1 MILLGGVN
9 KGAWN
14 MAAPAARSRGF
25 QRSFSD
31 SSGMYG
37 SIDQDG
43 DSYKRS
49 ISRQRSMRR
58 SSLVGSL
65 WNYLYASRRQSSH
78 DVSELRPQEPAEEST
93 DNAETECTAKQ
104 EDAWMQAYYNGVAL
118 VVLLVAG
125 YICWAVY
132 CVLEPFLHP
141 LLWAVLVGTILHP
154 FKKTW
159 TERIRQWLDGL
170 EHKSIPLSAGL
181 VLSPVFLFNYLSK
194 ALEGAV
200 VTYWHVIVGSVAGVS
215 SLWLVY
221 KLSIPVHLYRGL
233 ASVHKFLLTFEG
245 ALTFCTGPIQLA
257 TVTVGFI
264 LLLVITRSQVHYL
277 RYTTAIRI
285 FSTLVWFLVILNA
298 AAYVLGSTVA
308 LPLVTGVFLTGA
320 TISFVTALKSLLDSA
335 NSKKSATKFSP
346 AEKGGQQR
354 HVVGGETSEGRD
366 GEDSP
371 SFLEEVKC
379 SGDIGEE
386 RGRGELRGREEG
398 ERDSEGDR
406 PNFQGPE
413 EKSVRPR
420 VSFGP
425 VTHFRDTI
433 VHEHHAED
441 KTNHSQED
449 STMTNKNDFSQSDYV
464 FLALYILFFMMM
476 FWTYPFLLVL
486 LVPFAVWGALKR
498 LISLAR
504 YNSSVIRLSS
514 YFQMLKD
521 WVDTRKSLLL
531 PAPLPTL
538 LNLYLSIDRKILS
551 ITKGSVDSLISSF
564 MLCGLL
570 VSGLGLTVFLL
581 LQIQVELSHY
591 VTMMTAVW
599 ERTLTS
605 NPQLAE

>member
-1 MILLGGVN
+1 
-9 KGAWN
+9 
-14 MAAPAARSRGF
+14 
-25 QRSFSD
+25 
-31 SSGMYG
+31 
-37 SIDQDG
+37 
-43 DSYKRS
+43 
-49 ISRQRSMRR
+49 
-58 SSLVGSL
+58 
-65 WNYLYASRRQSSH
+65 
-78 DVSELRPQEPAEEST
+78 
-93 DNAETECTAKQ
+93 
-104 EDAWMQAYYNGVAL
+104 MQAYYNGVAL

-170 EHKSIPLSAGL
+170 EHRSIPLSAGL

-200 VTYWHVIVGSVAGVS
+200 VSYWHVIVSSVAGVS
-215 SLWLVY
+215 SLWFVY

-233 ASVHKFLLTFEG
+233 TSVHRFLLTFEG
-245 ALTFCTGPIQLA
+245 ALTIFTGPIQFA
-257 TVTVGFI
+257 TVTVGFT

-285 FSTLVWFLVILNA
+285 FSTLVWFLAILNA

-320 TISFVTALKSLLDSA
+320 AISFVTAVKSLLDSV
-335 NSKKSATKFSP
+335 NGKKSATKFSP
-346 AEKGGQQR
+346 GGQQG
-354 HVVGGETSEGRD
+354 HVIGEMTSEGRD

-371 SFLEEVKC
+371 LFLEEVKC

-398 ERDSEGDR
+398 ERDSESDG

-413 EKSVRPR
+413 EQKSVRPR

-425 VTHFRDTI
+425 VTHFTPERDTI

-464 FLALYILFFMMM
+464 FLGLYILFFMMM

-504 YNSSVIRLSS
+504 YNVRLSS
-514 YFQMLKD
+514 YDQMLKD
-521 WVDTRKSLLL
+521 WVETRKSLLL